1 MNTDIE
7 KLIRLATEDGSIT
20 DEERG
25 IIIRKAQEMGA
36 DIDEVEIM
44 LENFLNRGKDNIKVP
59 KVEKDYKGRKC
70 PYCGAI
76 LTEGALVCPECGHEL
91 TEESKTS
98 VIVKDNI
105 KIFQQQYDNL
115 DKEIKQK
122 EGEDDIIWE
131 KRLKEAKALL
141 IINYSIPQT
150 KEVLLQW
157 FEFVISKYMSTAW
170 MQNPE
175 EKEAWRG
182 KARQVLSM
190 LQRHTD
196 TDKDLKSTVDYYT
209 KLLEDEEKKTSSY
222 KFWFFGIFVVM
233 MILAALSVVLDKI

>member
-1 MNTDIE
+1 MNADIE
-7 KLIRLATEDGSIT
+7 KMIRFATEDGSIT

-59 KVEKDYKGRKC
+59 KNEKSSKIRKC

-76 LTEGALVCPECGHEL
+76 LTEGAIVCPECGHEL

-105 KIFQQQYDNL
+105 KIFQLQYDNL
-115 DKEIKQK
+115 DKEIVEGDEVNIRSIRLDKARANYINNFSFPNTK
-122 EGEDDIIWE
+122 EG
-131 KRLKEAKALL
+131 
-141 IINYSIPQT
+141 
-150 KEVLLQW
+150 LLQS
-157 FEFVISKYMSTAW
+157 FEFVISKYMSTPFL
-170 MQNPE
+170 QNPN

-209 KLLEDEEKKTSSY
+209 KLLEDEEKKTSSF
-222 KFWFFGIFVVM
+222 KFWFYAIFLVM
-233 MILAALSVVLDKI
+233 IILAALAAVLDRI